1 MSSGKRTTTPPNIQ
15 EIKITLLGIEPPIW
29 RRIAVQESRS
39 LAVLHD
45 FIQAVMGWK
54 DCHLHMFE
62 VGGRRYS
69 SDYQE
74 MTAEWEA
81 RVYNER
87 NLRLRD
93 IAKRGVSRF
102 RYEYDFGD
110 DWQHEL
116 EVVKIGP
123 PEPDQEYPICLAGER
138 ACPPE
143 DVGGVFGYAEFLEA
157 IADPNHEEHDSY
169 LEWVGGEF
177 DPEAFDLKQTNW
189 LLGNAAHPGWWVG
202 PG

>member
-1 MSSGKRTTTPPNIQ
+1 MTARAKAQPDIH

-29 RRIAVQESRS
+29 RRFAVPENRS

-54 DCHLHMFE
+54 NCHLHMFE

-69 SDYQE
+69 APYPD
-74 MTAEWEA
+74 MEWEQDS
-81 RVYNER
+81 RFYNER

-93 IAKRGVSRF
+93 IAKRGVSRV
-102 RYEYDFGD
+102 RYGYDFGD

-123 PEPDQEYPICLAGER
+123 PETDQWYPVCLEGER

-143 DVGGVFGYAEFLEA
+143 DVGGICGYQEFLEA
-157 IADPNHEEHDSY
+157 IADPKHEEHDSC
-169 LEWVGGEF
+169 LAWIGGEF
-177 DPEAFDLKQTNW
+177 DPEAFDLKATNW
-189 LLGNAAHPGWWVG
+189 MLGQASHPGWWVG
-202 PG
+202 PP